1 MRISCGRVKV
11 VAAIIL
17 IIAATLFIGVFR
29 PGHYLTVTDCDT
41 GERYARYPMGEG
53 DRFSI
58 EFKHSVNLSP
68 VIDIYEIRDGDI
80 YVEETV
86 YYHFGAGVQTQLNE
100 GETLTYGEDGSM
112 IVGNIHQLR
121 NNVRYIVGTLY
132 DHLLTVG
139 DESVN
144 LSRLCGKNTKVC
156 FNYEFL
162 WF

>member
-17 IIAATLFIGVFR
+17 IIAATLFLNFFGPR
-29 PGHYLTVTDCDT
+29 HYLTVKDRET
-41 GERYARYPMGEG
+41 GELYARYPMGEG

-68 VIDIYEIRDGDI
+68 VIDIYEIQGGDI

-100 GETLTYGEDGSM
+100 GEVLSYGEDGSM
-112 IVGNIHQLR
+112 IVSNIHQKR
-121 NNVRYIVGTLY
+121 NDVQYIVGTLY
-132 DHLLTVG
+132 DHILTV
-139 DESVN
+139 DDQAVN
-144 LSRLCGKNTKVC
+144 LRQLCGKNTKVR
-156 FNYEFL
+156 FNYEVL

>member
-1 MRISCGRVKV
+1 MHISCGRVKA

-17 IIAATLFIGVFR
+17 IIAATLFIAFFHPR
-29 PGHYLTVTDCDT
+29 NYLTVKDRDT
-41 GERYARYPMGEG
+41 GELYARYPMGEG

-68 VIDIYEIRDGDI
+68 VIDIYEIQGGNI

-112 IVGNIHQLR
+112 IVGNIHQNR
-121 NNVRYIVGTLY
+121 NDVQYIVGTLY
-132 DHLLTVG
+132 DHILTVDG
-139 DESVN
+139 QQVN
-144 LSRLCGKNTKVC
+144 LRQLCGKNTKIR

>member
-1 MRISCGRVKV
+1 MRASCRRVKA

-17 IIAATLFIGVFR
+17 IIAATLFVAVFGPR
-29 PGHYLTVTDCDT
+29 HYLTVKDRDT
-41 GERYARYPMGEG
+41 GELYARYPMVEG

-68 VIDIYEIRDGDI
+68 VIDIYEIEGGDI

-121 NNVRYIVGTLY
+121 NDVQYIVGTLY
-132 DHLLTVG
+132 DHMLTVG
-139 DESVN
+139 EEQVN
-144 LSRLCGKNTKVC
+144 LRQLCGKNTKIR
-156 FNYEFL
+156 FNYEVL

>member
-1 MRISCGRVKV
+1 M

-17 IIAATLFIGVFR
+17 IIAATLFLIFCD
-29 PGHYLTVTDCDT
+29 PGYYLTVKDRDT
-41 GERYARYPMGEG
+41 GDLYARYPMGEK

-68 VIDIYEIRDGDI
+68 VIDIYEIQGGDI

-100 GETLTYGEDGSM
+100 GETLSYGEDGSM
-112 IVGNIHQLR
+112 IVSNIHQKR
-121 NNVRYIVGTLY
+121 NDVQYIVGTLY
-132 DHLLTVG
+132 DHILTVN
-139 DESVN
+139 DQQVN
-144 LSRLCGKNTKVC
+144 LRQLCGKNTKIR

>member
-1 MRISCGRVKV
+1 M

-17 IIAATLFIGVFR
+17 IIAATLFMGLFI
-29 PGHYLTVTDCDT
+29 PQHYLTVKDRDT
-41 GERYARYPMGEG
+41 GELYARYPMGEG

-68 VIDIYEIRDGDI
+68 VIDIYEIQDGNI

-100 GETLTYGEDGSM
+100 GETLTYGEDGAM
-112 IVGNIHQLR
+112 IVGNIHQNR
-121 NNVRYIVGTLY
+121 NDVQYIVGTLY
-132 DHLLTVG
+132 DHILTV
-139 DESVN
+139 DEQQIN
-144 LSRLCGKNTKVC
+144 LRQLCGKNTKIR

>member
-1 MRISCGRVKV
+1 M

-17 IIAATLFIGVFR
+17 IIAATFFAVICQ
-29 PGHYLTVTDCDT
+29 PGYYLTVKDRDT

-58 EFKHSVNLSP
+58 GFKHSVNLSP
-68 VIDIYEIRDGDI
+68 VIDIYEIQGGDI

-100 GETLTYGEDGSM
+100 GEVLSYGEDGSM
-112 IVGNIHQLR
+112 IVSNIHQKR
-121 NNVRYIVGTLY
+121 NDVQYIVGTLY
-132 DHLLTVG
+132 DHMLTV
-139 DESVN
+139 DEQQVN
-144 LSRLCGKNTKVC
+144 LRQLCGKNTKVR
-156 FNYEFL
+156 FNYEFQ

>member
-1 MRISCGRVKV
+1 M

-17 IIAATLFIGVFR
+17 IIAATLFMGIFW
-29 PGHYLTVTDCDT
+29 PKHYLTVKDRDT
-41 GERYARYPMGEG
+41 GELYARYPMGEG

-68 VIDIYEIRDGDI
+68 VIDIYEIQGGDI

-100 GETLTYGEDGSM
+100 GETLSYGEDGSM
-112 IVGNIHQLR
+112 IVSNIHQQR
-121 NNVRYIVGTLY
+121 NNVQYIVGTLY
-132 DHLLTVG
+132 DHILTVN
-139 DESVN
+139 EQQVN
-144 LSRLCGKNTKVC
+144 LRRLCGKNTKVC

>member
-17 IIAATLFIGVFR
+17 IIAATLFLNFFG
-29 PGHYLTVTDCDT
+29 PDHYLTVKDRDT
-41 GERYARYPMGEG
+41 GELYARYPMEEG

-68 VIDIYEIRDGDI
+68 VIDIYEIQGGDI

-100 GETLTYGEDGSM
+100 GEKLSYGEDGSM
-112 IVGNIHQLR
+112 IVSNIHQKR
-121 NNVRYIVGTLY
+121 NDVQYIVGTLY
-132 DHLLTVG
+132 DHILTVNG
-139 DESVN
+139 QTVN
-144 LSRLCGKNTKVC
+144 LRQLCGKNTKVR
-156 FNYEFL
+156 FNYEVQ